1 MKFAIIAAAAAR
13 FSTIVAVVG
22 VGIILGAFL
31 AMHPAA
37 ATAAYAQSSTTA
49 SAANGTGPPD
59 FNIAAVGDWGCDS
72 ATEDTV
78 DNIISKS
85 PEVVI
90 GLGDNAYE
98 ADVDCW
104 FDIVEPIDDIMK
116 NVIGNHDIED
126 GHLDEILEHY
136 DDDYQSEQYYA
147 FSHENVRI
155 IVMST
160 EVDYDA
166 GSAQHSF
173 VESELEDAASDSS
186 IDWII
191 VAMHRQMYASPTDAL
206 GHEELDLREEYHP
219 LFQKYGVDLV
229 LYGHNHY
236 YERTYPLNFS
246 SDEENDDDDD
256 DDSDGP
262 LITTREATNYVN
274 PDGQIFITIGTGGQ
288 SIFEFTDRK
297 PYIVSQFDEGY
308 GFLDITITDG
318 GKRLVGI
325 FYENDGSIEDEF
337 TVTKEGMSLEVTE
350 LDEEEHEEHDE
361 EENDDN

>member
-13 FSTIVAVVG
+13 YSNVVVVVVVVG
-22 VGIILGAFL
+22 VILGAFL
-31 AMHPAA
+31 AMHPPA
-37 ATAAYAQSSTTA
+37 ATAAYAQSIATTA
-49 SAANGTGPPD
+49 NGSTGPAD

-98 ADVDCW
+98 DDVDCW

-160 EVDYDA
+160 EVNYNA
-166 GSAQHSF
+166 GSVQHSF
-173 VESELEDAASDSS
+173 VESELEDAVADPSV
-186 IDWII
+186 DWII

-206 GHEELDLREEYHP
+206 GHEELDLREAYHP

-229 LYGHNHY
+229 LYGHNHL

-246 SDEENDDDDD
+246 SDDDPDE
-256 DDSDGP
+256 P
-262 LITTREATNYVN
+262 FITTREAINYVN

-318 GKRLVGI
+318 GKRLTGI

-337 TVTKEGMSLEVTE
+337 TVTKEGRSLEVTE
-350 LDEEEHEEHDE
+350 LDEEEE
-361 EENDDN
+361 EEDDDN